1 MKKEIFNVC
10 QILGSSYFVKIEKF
24 CESPEKTYSI
34 DIRDYGID
42 EFLKNAKDER
52 LQNMHNYFAK
62 RGFVAELRCCY
73 KQEYILSNFGYSL
86 LSNKIFKFK
95 KRRKNGYTMP

>member
-1 MKKEIFNVC
+1 MISVC
-10 QILGSSYFVKIEKF
+10 QILGSSYFVKIERF
-24 CESPEKTYSI
+24 CESPEKTCLI

-52 LQNMHNYFAK
+52 LQNMYNYFAR

-73 KQEYILSNFGYSL
+73 EEEDILNGFGYSL

-95 KRRKNGYTMP
+95 KRS